1 MKRGVGIGLA
11 IAVAGITI
19 AAHPAY
25 CCSPAELTQKQKAF
39 ADAAKAAY
47 QRDPGGDE
55 GRQAK
60 VKLVIER
67 YSGLKNSTNG
77 SYIIDMICK
86 ENDELLAI
94 YK

>member
-1 MKRGVGIGLA
+1 MKRSA
-11 IAVAGITI
+11 ISAAAVA
-19 AAHPAY
+19 AMLLQASAAY

-39 ADAAKAAY
+39 AEATKAAFE
-47 QRDPGGDE
+47 RDPGGDAA
-55 GRQAK
+55 RQAK
-60 VKLVIER
+60 LKLVIER